1 MHDSIKSAAL
11 EMLPDCRPKIQRNV
25 VHHIGLNWTPIY
37 CANCGADGGLVPE
50 SNCNFAF
57 YLCMSCAER
66 WSPIEGTYMVPDE
79 VFWQKVLEEQM
90 NTFGRELTN
99 EEMAEVL
106 KDDSSSLSKLCKD
119 RKDFNKIKMS

>member
-1 MHDSIKSAAL
+1 
-11 EMLPDCRPKIQRNV
+11 
-25 VHHIGLNWTPIY
+25 
-37 CANCGADGGLVPE
+37 
-50 SNCNFAF
+50 
-57 YLCMSCAER
+57 
-66 WSPIEGTYMVPDE
+66 MVPDE